1 MDGEFNMKLG
11 KLIEHLE
18 LLDKDLDVKLE
29 VILKD
34 DEGTFSS
41 GGLMNSFKF
50 NNGEIIL
57 SADDQELEE

>member
-34 DEGTFSS
+34 DEGTFSA

-50 NNGEIIL
+50 NNDEIIL

>member
-1 MDGEFNMKLG
+1 MKIE

-29 VILKD
+29 VITKD

-50 NNGEIIL
+50 NNDEIIL
-57 SADDQELEE
+57 SADDQSLDE

>member
-1 MDGEFNMKLG
+1 MKIE

-29 VILKD
+29 VIMKD

-50 NNGEIIL
+50 NNDEIIL
-57 SADDQELEE
+57 SADDQSLDE